1 MEKIFLTGVLSIF
14 IFSFSSSI
22 YADKYVKGYTKSN
35 GTYVQGYYRS
45 SPDAVR
51 SNNIN
56 SQSNGGSQRDE
67 YSSGLG
73 ATNKKNSSYNYRD
86 NDNDGISNRYDKT
99 PNAKCSGYYC
109 N

>member
-1 MEKIFLTGVLSIF
+1 MKKIFLISVLSICVL
-14 IFSFSSSI
+14 SFTSTV

-45 SPDAVR
+45 SPDSVR
-51 SNNIN
+51 YNNIN
-56 SQSNGGSQRDE
+56 SQSNGGGQRDE

-73 ATNKKNSSYNYRD
+73 ATNKRNSSYNYRD
-86 NDNDGISNRYDKT
+86 NDNDGILNGYDKT
-99 PNAKCSGYYC
+99 PDAKCSGYYC